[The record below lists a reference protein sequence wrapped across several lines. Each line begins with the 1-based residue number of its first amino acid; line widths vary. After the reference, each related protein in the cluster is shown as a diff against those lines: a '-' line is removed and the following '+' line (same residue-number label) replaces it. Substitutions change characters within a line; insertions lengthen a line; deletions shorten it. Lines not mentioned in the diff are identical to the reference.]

1 MIQSKETV
9 NADCSPALS
18 SLTFPFHYAPKAVF
32 HARIHIVNE
41 FRRSFSVNTIGVTR
55 IGYISSNGMRDLR
68 LLEFPKSKGFS
79 FQESD
84 AMQLTRIGRFY
95 WKLLPEYAGGRLQH
109 QKLQSFRGIPP
120 FAPFSFVQS
129 MQEVVCN
136 IRSST
141 LHSPHTTSHSI
152 LVQIPGKA
160 KQVIF
165 GNFTPRQLGRKN
177 YRNLHTHL
185 KKDWSA
191 LVVRKV
197 FSNASVGLALES
209 VETTHRSGFVSKP
222 YLN

>member
-1 MIQSKETV
+1 MLLAIWSDVKIGLGYGICELALNFSKRPHVFLLERL
-9 NADCSPALS
+9 NCSLSEVFPHLLLSALS
-18 SLTFPFHYAPKAVF
+18 RVC
-32 HARIHIVNE
+32 
-41 FRRSFSVNTIGVTR
+41 RRSSATSGLPP
-55 IGYISSNGMRDLR
+55 YIVLI
-68 LLEFPKSKGFS
+68 
-79 FQESD
+79 Q
-84 AMQLTRIGRFY
+84 
-95 WKLLPEYAGGRLQH
+95 
-109 QKLQSFRGIPP
+109 PP
-120 FAPFSFVQS
+120 TPSWYILISGTSRNMFLAIFIILFLVISRVQ
-129 MQEVVCN
+129 
-136 IRSST
+136 
-141 LHSPHTTSHSI
+141 
-152 LVQIPGKA
+152 VQIPGKA